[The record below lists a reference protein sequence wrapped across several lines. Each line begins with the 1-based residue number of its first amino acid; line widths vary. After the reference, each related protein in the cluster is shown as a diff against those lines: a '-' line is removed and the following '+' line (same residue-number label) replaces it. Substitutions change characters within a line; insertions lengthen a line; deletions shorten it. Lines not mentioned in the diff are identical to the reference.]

1 MKKMYRFLSAVLVLV
16 TMVALLGVLPETVSA
31 ASVKA
36 PVVSISN
43 DPDTGKVVVTWDKVT
58 NASKYEIY
66 RATSKDGTYSRRS
79 TTTKTTFTN
88 TNAQV
93 GVQYYYKVRAIAKDG
108 TYADSK
114 IVSRTVDLPRP
125 VVTASNTASTGYP
138 KLTWAA
144 VEGAVSYKV
153 YRATSKD
160 GTYSL
165 TKTTTGTTYTNS
177 TAKVGQTYYYKVR
190 AIAENTAANSAYS
203 EIMSR
208 TCDLPRPVVTAS
220 NVASTGYPRLT
231 WEAVEGAVS
240 YKVYRS
246 TEKEGTYSLTK
257 TTTGTSYTN
266 TSAKPGNVYYY
277 KVVAVAENSAANS
290 AYSSIK
296 SRTCDLAQPKVTGK
310 VTLAGNPKLSWS
322 KVDGA
327 VSYKVYRA
335 TSENGTYKL
344 MKTTTGTSYTNTSV
358 TAGKTYY
365 YKVVAVANNTAANSA
380 ASEIVKLKAK

>member
-165 TKTTTGTTYTNS
+165 TKTTTSTTYTNS

-208 TCDLPRPVVTAS
+208 TCDLPQPVVTAS

-246 TEKEGTYSLTK
+246 TAKDGTYSLTK
-257 TTTGTSYTN
+257 TTTGTTYTN

-277 KVVAVAENSAANS
+277 KVVAVAENTAANS

-296 SRTCDLAQPKVTGK
+296 SRTCDLAQPKPSIALDAKGRP
-310 VTLAGNPKLSWS
+310 TLKWEAVSS
-322 KVDGA
+322 A

-335 TSENGTYKL
+335 TAEDGS
-344 MKTTTGTSYTNTSV
+344 
-358 TAGKTYY
+358 
-365 YKVVAVANNTAANSA
+365 
-380 ASEIVKLKAK
+380 